1 MNLEKNQRLFLGSFL
16 TLVAAGVGFSARAAV
31 LGLWGAE
38 YGFTKAELGVITRFG
53 LTGFGLTVIF
63 FSVLV
68 ERWGY
73 GFLLALTFGFHLLS
87 GVITLLAGPVFHAFG
102 KEAAFWCLSLGTT
115 IFALGNGA
123 SEAAINPLIAVLH
136 PQERTHRL
144 NILHAGWPDT
154 RSFAGRG
161 APKPALGSHPA
172 DLPCPDVSLWLFAL
186 RPKIPRL
193 TSKSA

>member
-38 YGFTKAELGVITRFG
+38 YGFTKAELGVITGFG
-53 LTGFGLTVIF
+53 LTGFGLTVIL

-73 GFLLALTFGFHLLS
+73 GFLLALTFIFHVLS
-87 GVITLLAGPVFHAFG
+87 GVITLLAGPIFHAFG

-115 IFALGNGA
+115 IFSLGNGA

-144 NILHAGWPDT
+144 NILHAGWP
-154 RSFAGRG
+154 GGLILG
-161 APKPALGSHPA
+161 ALLGVV
-172 DLPCPDVSLWLFAL
+172 LQNQRWEVILC
-186 RPKIPRL
+186 
-193 TSKSA
+193 